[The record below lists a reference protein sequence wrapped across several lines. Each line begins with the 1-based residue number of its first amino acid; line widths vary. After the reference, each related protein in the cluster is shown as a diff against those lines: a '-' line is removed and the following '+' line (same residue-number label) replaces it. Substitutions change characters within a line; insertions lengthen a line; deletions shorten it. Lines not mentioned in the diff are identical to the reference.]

1 MSKEKQLNR
10 EDILRIV
17 SELDFFGGA
26 DCWLTSGASL
36 VLFGVKDS
44 TRDVDVICTRALADR
59 LEARGVPFR
68 RDGLDNTRIFAFNSL
83 VEVLEDWDTQE
94 IVEEA
99 GLRTA
104 SLLSVRAQKAAL
116 GREKDLADMA
126 LIDAFLERKEAGK

>member
-1 MSKEKQLNR
+1 MSEEKRLNR

-17 SELDFFGGA
+17 SELDFFGGE
-26 DCWLTSGASL
+26 
-36 VLFGVKDS
+36 DS

-59 LEARGVPFR
+59 LEARDVPFR

-104 SLLSVRAQKAAL
+104 SLLSIRAQKAAL

>member
-1 MSKEKQLNR
+1 MSETMLR
-10 EDILRIV
+10 RDDVLRIARGL
-17 SELDFFGGA
+17 SFMGE

>member
-1 MSKEKQLNR
+1 MSKEKRLNR

-17 SELDFFGGA
+17 SELDFFGGE

-83 VEVLEDWDTQE
+83 VEVL
-94 IVEEA
+94 
-99 GLRTA
+99 
-104 SLLSVRAQKAAL
+104 VRAQKAAL

>member
-1 MSKEKQLNR
+1 MSKEKRLNR
-10 EDILRIV
+10 EDILLIV
-17 SELDFFGGA
+17 SELDFFGGE

-116 GREKDLADMA
+116 GRDKDLADMA

>member
-1 MSKEKQLNR
+1 M
-10 EDILRIV
+10 
-17 SELDFFGGA
+17 
-26 DCWLTSGASL
+26 
-36 VLFGVKDS
+36 LFGVKDS